1 MINEKPNRRWCVA
14 NGIDERG
21 ERIDAFPTISPPSRK
36 DEGHDGVG
44 LICTRQVLRKRK
56 MKKVG
61 TQKRRKT
68 AIYYG
73 KVCKRLRKRADD
85 DRTDWTMQ
93 TTTGNLIYFAS
104 HSETMR

>member
-1 MINEKPNRRWCVA
+1 MIDEKPHRRWCVA
-14 NGIDERG
+14 NGIDERE
-21 ERIDAFPTISPPSRK
+21 ERIEAFTSISPPSRK

-44 LICTRQVLRKRK
+44 LILTRQVLRKIK
-56 MKKVG
+56 IQKVG

-85 DRTDWTMQ
+85 DRTDWTMK
-93 TTTGNLIYFAS
+93 TTTEDLMYMTALS
-104 HSETMR
+104 